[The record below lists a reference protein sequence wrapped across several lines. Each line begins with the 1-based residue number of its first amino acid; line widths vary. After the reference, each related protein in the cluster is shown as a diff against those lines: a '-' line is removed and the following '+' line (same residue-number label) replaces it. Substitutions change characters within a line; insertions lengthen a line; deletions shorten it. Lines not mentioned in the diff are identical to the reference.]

1 MALFGRKKE
10 NINEQNNVTPAQT
23 VDEPKVEQ
31 FVFAHNPSYGF
42 QFASVNDK
50 NNPNFTD
57 VSTILERVA
66 FGFRNDSGKRNT
78 TDREDPYID
87 GGEFYLPKEGA
98 EPIKKEDYFVT
109 NQDGKKIKK
118 KAIQVNGE
126 YYREED
132 LNTFS
137 KKIEVL
143 FDNTDAQEG
152 IFTQVMRASAHN
164 SNGHQISPAKIVAF
178 HSEEYGGKL
187 IIAGIV
193 STPGFDARTSRGGN
207 SAAYLTHYYV
217 FPAETKLEDIDL
229 SKLNFMSTIPNEFRH
244 DLHSKDG
251 YIEIKNDHFQ
261 EFPRLKSLNVKD
273 FKKGSKVKPINR
285 VDKNVGSNK
294 TYKEFFEED
303 SYMQFLKA
311 HGLQDRTIVE
321 NEQNPNNRQPE
332 EQHLDPKD
340 LNDAKM
346 YAEYYNQ
353 EFEKFKKENNGAE
366 NELLVRFYNKEKEKE
381 NFSLKHNSAMTFH
394 EIKGN
399 GEYLDIFKN
408 IQAQTEIRINAFAY
422 AKFYSK
428 DYETF
433 REENGLSD
441 NADTVARFFIN
452 ERELGKD
459 NRIFAKKLSNVMAYV
474 AALGKDY
481 NAPLLKQ
488 NVEAYATYYKDQF
501 EKFKENNSF
510 ENEDDAVARF
520 FVNERELGKDNGIF
534 AKKLSNVM
542 TYVAALGKDH
552 DAPLVKQNAETY
564 ATYYK
569 DQFEKFKENI
579 YFENE
584 DDAVARFF
592 ASEREN
598 IEYFRP
604 KAMAS
609 GIGQINYKNYVS
621 RFKEDYENFKKDP
634 KNTYLSTLSETDQFK
649 EFINAERKKYSPEE
663 FTSRI
668 IDSINYVKE
677 LERQPSERA
686 SAPENDHIAVSP
698 DPQPVESADPVAP
711 QTAEPVETT
720 TQPETTAD
728 EPAPN
733 PQPVASPDPQPTSQP
748 AETVE
753 PEITADEPAPESQ
766 PDASSDPVAPQPAEP
781 KPQSVGLDG
790 PDPVY
795 GTYGGVGAAGNG
807 SYGDESTS
815 NNAKKKFIFENF
827 TNEAIFF
834 YQHYS
839 EETHSI
845 QENITETETVNS
857 IDMDET
863 TRKLFKHFLDQYILN
878 NRERFA
884 NDYNIV
890 VEDNKIFVKNDKGEK
905 VPITDE
911 QKLNIFQQEAEKDPE
926 QLVIDFKVAMKDQV
940 PITSNIVLPTGNL
953 RSLKRSNKANDF
965 GYVLDGVEK
974 VGVGIPISL
983 GKGREPQ
990 QIIATNDETNLISV
1004 IQDGKVLANFVE
1016 TEDNKI
1022 KLIFTDTDEG
1032 KALKQKFIEFYSKNK
1047 DLEIPFTES
1056 SDGII
1061 LENVTVDSRLDLRVG
1076 GANTDIGFL
1085 FSAFGLQ
1092 IADKDHNSVVH
1103 RNENNSPFSFAYSNK
1118 FIENALKGLHGC
1130 SIAKTNSTAMETLLI
1145 GQMLLLAKNKSET
1158 IKEQTFTYGENAQE
1172 SYKLTSIT
1180 TEIFKRDKS
1189 GTGIEK
1195 DKENKPAGTENVELK
1210 FLEKDDGKGRKTIQ
1224 FHCSLSVPD
1233 SKAIGKNTNRQT
1245 AFYDVLD
1252 IEIYDSAKKD
1262 DSPYNVE
1269 NMPEGRFIRIMLQ
1282 DPKDKNKTYAVI
1294 YPITEKNAELIE
1306 RVGQMQKELGE
1317 NTATKNL
1324 RAAQKGKDGKR
1335 SNEQIALARTYSE
1348 NEVAA
1353 LSRSEQ
1359 DVSMAINDG
1368 KQNVYI
1374 LNASNAKNITNIYN
1388 NFNYKIVNG
1397 TTVVYDRTTLINII
1411 ESDGDG
1417 GSGVIQDPLP
1427 QPQPPDDVIEE
1438 PENQGGGDL
1447 PTFPEPPQE
1456 NLEDRVK
1463 HADELAPSGLDKLKP
1478 DVEKGPDSVFKNPN
1492 VYASLGLIF
1501 AILSVFMPFLLPLS
1515 YVSFGAAL
1523 TKPWDWP
1530 YKFNQ
1535 MLRDASNRAIIKQN
1549 DKTLKHNLSK
1559 EQFNALSKTYNKTVD
1574 TLKSYKS
1581 SIDNTLTSLE
1591 NGTGKRLT
1599 EDRRKEL
1606 QEQKVKLENANK
1618 DNAKKIETLKSNE
1631 QEMLKAQEAV
1641 ANAEQKFEVDN
1652 NKLQEDYKVLRQTEL
1667 DINQTKRVIDI
1678 LKKKKNKTP
1687 EEKATL
1693 DSNNKKLAELEAVY
1707 LEASKTVEEQK
1718 KFVDKSNEELEK
1730 SRKALVEVQKRLNFN
1745 NAEEIKIAYE
1755 GLTAESTNNG
1765 TAIAQIEHE
1774 LGFDD
1779 ILANIEKLSTEE
1791 LEEYKKL
1798 ITTERDCLE
1807 NGLNTAESIYAIIE
1821 QQKNRL
1827 TGKKLKKNNKTKN
1840 VVAKNAKKKQL
1851 KKANAE
1857 TKKVDDY
1864 LSSQDVKDVLEEMQI
1879 LKDIQ
1884 ALVPEDESAISET
1897 ANKLQEIID
1906 KVHGDIA
1913 SATVEEERELEEIK
1927 KAKKVKELLALDE
1940 QLRARDLA
1948 EEERK
1953 QKEADRDKQLKELTK
1968 EEREKYKRAQQLQ
1981 KQLERKQKRIQR
1993 LTLLERLAR
2002 KRKEALNENSSQAT
2016 TSSVAPSND
2025 RDAAR

>member
-1 MALFGRKKE
+1 MALFGRKKD
-10 NINEQNNVTPAQT
+10 NINEQNNVTPTQT

-31 FVFAHNPSYGF
+31 FVFAHNPGWGF
-42 QFASVNDK
+42 QFASVNSGDD
-50 NNPNFTD
+50 PNFTD
-57 VSTILERVA
+57 VSSILNQVA
-66 FGFRNDSGKRNT
+66 NGFSDGMSEEEEEDYIKGRN
-78 TDREDPYID
+78 
-87 GGEFYLPKEGA
+87 FYVPKQGA
-98 EPIKKEDYFVT
+98 KPIKNEEYTVKG
-109 NQDGKKIKK
+109 QDGKKIKK

-143 FDNTDAQEG
+143 YDNTDTKEG
-152 IFTQVMRASAHN
+152 IFADITLGGSSIAPNAKGQK
-164 SNGHQISPAKIVAF
+164 PAKIVAF
-178 HSEEYGGKL
+178 RSEKYDGKL
-187 IIAGIV
+187 IIACLV
-193 STPGFDARTSRGGN
+193 RSRDYAARHGLSPRGGPFI
-207 SAAYLTHYYV
+207 AHYYA

-229 SKLNFMSTIPNEFRH
+229 NKLKFMTEIPDEFSYDRNLNIKH
-244 DLHSKDG
+244 
-251 YIEIKNDHFQ
+251 KNDHFY
-261 EFPRLKSLNVKD
+261 EFPELPSLNVKD
-273 FKKGSKVKPINR
+273 LQK
-285 VDKNVGSNK
+285 
-294 TYKEFFEED
+294 D
-303 SYMQFLKA
+303 SIHTQETPQQALSDSSPTA
-311 HGLQDRTIVE
+311 S
-321 NEQNPNNRQPE
+321 EQNPNN
-332 EQHLDPKD
+332 
-340 LNDAKM
+340 
-346 YAEYYNQ
+346 
-353 EFEKFKKENNGAE
+353 
-366 NELLVRFYNKEKEKE
+366 
-381 NFSLKHNSAMTFH
+381 
-394 EIKGN
+394 
-399 GEYLDIFKN
+399 
-408 IQAQTEIRINAFAY
+408 
-422 AKFYSK
+422 
-428 DYETF
+428 
-433 REENGLSD
+433 
-441 NADTVARFFIN
+441 
-452 ERELGKD
+452 
-459 NRIFAKKLSNVMAYV
+459 
-474 AALGKDY
+474 
-481 NAPLLKQ
+481 
-488 NVEAYATYYKDQF
+488 
-501 EKFKENNSF
+501 
-510 ENEDDAVARF
+510 
-520 FVNERELGKDNGIF
+520 
-534 AKKLSNVM
+534 
-542 TYVAALGKDH
+542 
-552 DAPLVKQNAETY
+552 
-564 ATYYK
+564 
-569 DQFEKFKENI
+569 
-579 YFENE
+579 
-584 DDAVARFF
+584 
-592 ASEREN
+592 
-598 IEYFRP
+598 
-604 KAMAS
+604 
-609 GIGQINYKNYVS
+609 
-621 RFKEDYENFKKDP
+621 
-634 KNTYLSTLSETDQFK
+634 
-649 EFINAERKKYSPEE
+649 
-663 FTSRI
+663 
-668 IDSINYVKE
+668 
-677 LERQPSERA
+677 RQPSERA

-711 QTAEPVETT
+711 QTAEPVEPT

-728 EPAPN
+728 EPA
-733 PQPVASPDPQPTSQP
+733 S
-748 AETVE
+748 
-753 PEITADEPAPESQ
+753 ES
-766 PDASSDPVAPQPAEP
+766 
-781 KPQSVGLDG
+781 QSVGIDG

-839 EETHSI
+839 EETHTI

-890 VEDNKIFVKNDKGEK
+890 VEDNKIFVKNDKGEL

-1004 IQDGKVLANFVE
+1004 FQDGKVLANFVE

-1047 DLEIPFTES
+1047 DLELPFTES

-1130 SIAKTNSTAMETLLI
+1130 SIAKTNSTAMDTLLI

-1158 IKEQTFTYGENAQE
+1158 IKEQTFTYGENGQE
-1172 SYKLTSIT
+1172 SYKLTSIS

-1195 DKENKPAGTENVELK
+1195 DKENKPAGTESVELK
-1210 FLEKDDGKGRKTIQ
+1210 VLEKDDGKGRKTIQ
-1224 FHCSLSVPD
+1224 FYCSLSVPD
-1233 SKAIGKNTNRQT
+1233 SKNTKGYVNRPT

-1282 DPKDKNKTYAVI
+1282 DSKDKTKTYAVI

-1306 RVGQMQKELGE
+1306 RVGQMQNKLGE
-1317 NTATKNL
+1317 NKNTQNL

-1411 ESDGDG
+1411 EGDGNG
-1417 GSGVIQDPLP
+1417 GSGVIQDPPP

-1456 NLEDRVK
+1456 NHEDRVK

-1581 SIDNTLTSLE
+1581 SIENTLTSLE

-1641 ANAEQKFEVDN
+1641 ATAEQKFEVDN

-1667 DINQTKRVIDI
+1667 DIDQTKRVIDI

-1693 DSNNKKLAELEAVY
+1693 DSNTKKLAELEALY

-1884 ALVPEDESAISET
+1884 ALVPEDESAIPET
-1897 ANKLQEIID
+1897 AEKLQKIID
-1906 KVHGDIA
+1906 KVHDDIA

-1953 QKEADRDKQLKELTK
+1953 QKEADRDKQLKELSK
-1968 EEREKYKRAQQLQ
+1968 EEREKYKKAQQLQ

-2016 TSSVAPSND
+2016 NSSVAPSND

>member
-1 MALFGRKKE
+1 
-10 NINEQNNVTPAQT
+10 
-23 VDEPKVEQ
+23 
-31 FVFAHNPSYGF
+31 
-42 QFASVNDK
+42 
-50 NNPNFTD
+50 
-57 VSTILERVA
+57 
-66 FGFRNDSGKRNT
+66 
-78 TDREDPYID
+78 
-87 GGEFYLPKEGA
+87 
-98 EPIKKEDYFVT
+98 
-109 NQDGKKIKK
+109 
-118 KAIQVNGE
+118 
-126 YYREED
+126 
-132 LNTFS
+132 
-137 KKIEVL
+137 
-143 FDNTDAQEG
+143 
-152 IFTQVMRASAHN
+152 
-164 SNGHQISPAKIVAF
+164 
-178 HSEEYGGKL
+178 
-187 IIAGIV
+187 
-193 STPGFDARTSRGGN
+193 
-207 SAAYLTHYYV
+207 
-217 FPAETKLEDIDL
+217 
-229 SKLNFMSTIPNEFRH
+229 
-244 DLHSKDG
+244 
-251 YIEIKNDHFQ
+251 
-261 EFPRLKSLNVKD
+261 
-273 FKKGSKVKPINR
+273 
-285 VDKNVGSNK
+285 
-294 TYKEFFEED
+294 
-303 SYMQFLKA
+303 
-311 HGLQDRTIVE
+311 
-321 NEQNPNNRQPE
+321 
-332 EQHLDPKD
+332 
-340 LNDAKM
+340 
-346 YAEYYNQ
+346 
-353 EFEKFKKENNGAE
+353 
-366 NELLVRFYNKEKEKE
+366 
-381 NFSLKHNSAMTFH
+381 
-394 EIKGN
+394 
-399 GEYLDIFKN
+399 
-408 IQAQTEIRINAFAY
+408 
-422 AKFYSK
+422 
-428 DYETF
+428 
-433 REENGLSD
+433 
-441 NADTVARFFIN
+441 
-452 ERELGKD
+452 
-459 NRIFAKKLSNVMAYV
+459 
-474 AALGKDY
+474 
-481 NAPLLKQ
+481 
-488 NVEAYATYYKDQF
+488 
-501 EKFKENNSF
+501 
-510 ENEDDAVARF
+510 
-520 FVNERELGKDNGIF
+520 
-534 AKKLSNVM
+534 M

-564 ATYYK
+564 ATYFK

-598 IEYFRP
+598 VEYFSP

-634 KNTYLSTLSETDQFK
+634 KNTYLSTLSEPDQFK

-677 LERQPSERA
+677 LERQPSERTTP
-686 SAPENDHIAVSP
+686 PESDHIVASP

-795 GTYGGVGAAGNG
+795 GTYGGAGDAGNG

-839 EETHSI
+839 EETHTI

-953 RSLKRSNKANDF
+953 RSLKRSNEVNNELGRILYGD
-965 GYVLDGVEK
+965 EK
-974 VGVGIPISL
+974 VAVGIPISL

-1130 SIAKTNSTAMETLLI
+1130 SIAKTNSTAMDTLLI

-1158 IKEQTFTYGENAQE
+1158 IKEQTFTYGENGQE

-1210 FLEKDDGKGRKTIQ
+1210 FLEKDDGKGRKAIQ
-1224 FHCSLSVPD
+1224 FYCSLSVPD

-1306 RVGQMQKELGE
+1306 RVGQMQKELSE
-1317 NTATKNL
+1317 NKNAQNL

-1359 DVSMAINDG
+1359 DVSMAINDE

-1397 TTVVYDRTTLINII
+1397 TTVVYDRTNLINII
-1411 ESDGDG
+1411 EGDGDG
-1417 GSGVIQDPLP
+1417 GSGVIQDPP
-1427 QPQPPDDVIEE
+1427 PPPDDVIEE

-1456 NLEDRVK
+1456 NHEDRVK

-1478 DVEKGPDSVFKNPN
+1478 DVEKGPDYVFKNPN

-1581 SIDNTLTSLE
+1581 SIENTLTSLE

-1641 ANAEQKFEVDN
+1641 ATAEQKFEVDN

-1667 DINQTKRVIDI
+1667 DIDQTKRVIDI

-1755 GLTAESTNNG
+1755 RLTAESTNNG

-1857 TKKVDDY
+1857 TKKLDDY

-1953 QKEADRDKQLKELTK
+1953 KAEADRDKQLKELSK
-1968 EEREKYKRAQQLQ
+1968 EEREKYKKAQQLQ

-2016 TSSVAPSND
+2016 VSSASYSSAPSND
-2025 RDAAR
+2025 RDATR

>member
-1 MALFGRKKE
+1 MALYGKKKE
-10 NINEQNNVTPAQT
+10 NKE
-23 VDEPKVEQ
+23 
-31 FVFAHNPSYGF
+31 
-42 QFASVNDK
+42 SVNDQQ
-50 NNPNFTD
+50 
-57 VSTILERVA
+57 
-66 FGFRNDSGKRNT
+66 
-78 TDREDPYID
+78 
-87 GGEFYLPKEGA
+87 PK
-98 EPIKKEDYFVT
+98 
-109 NQDGKKIKK
+109 
-118 KAIQVNGE
+118 
-126 YYREED
+126 
-132 LNTFS
+132 
-137 KKIEVL
+137 
-143 FDNTDAQEG
+143 
-152 IFTQVMRASAHN
+152 
-164 SNGHQISPAKIVAF
+164 
-178 HSEEYGGKL
+178 
-187 IIAGIV
+187 
-193 STPGFDARTSRGGN
+193 
-207 SAAYLTHYYV
+207 
-217 FPAETKLEDIDL
+217 
-229 SKLNFMSTIPNEFRH
+229 
-244 DLHSKDG
+244 
-251 YIEIKNDHFQ
+251 
-261 EFPRLKSLNVKD
+261 
-273 FKKGSKVKPINR
+273 
-285 VDKNVGSNK
+285 
-294 TYKEFFEED
+294 
-303 SYMQFLKA
+303 
-311 HGLQDRTIVE
+311 
-321 NEQNPNNRQPE
+321 

-340 LNDAKM
+340 LNYAKI
-346 YAEYYNQ
+346 YAEYFNQ
-353 EFEKFKKENNGAE
+353 EFEKFIKENNGTGD
-366 NELLVRFYNKEKEKE
+366 ELLIKFYNKEKEE
-381 NFSLKHNSAMTFH
+381 NLSFFFDYDAAMVFH
-394 EIKGN
+394 AIKNGEHLDIVKRYFPDRAEIKT
-399 GEYLDIFKN
+399 D
-408 IQAQTEIRINAFAY
+408 AFTY
-422 AKFYSK
+422 AKYYSK
-428 DYETF
+428 DYEAF
-433 REENGLSD
+433 RKGNGLSN
-441 NADTVARFFIN
+441 NA
-452 ERELGKD
+452 
-459 NRIFAKKLSNVMAYV
+459 
-474 AALGKDY
+474 
-481 NAPLLKQ
+481 
-488 NVEAYATYYKDQF
+488 
-501 EKFKENNSF
+501 
-510 ENEDDAVARF
+510 DAVARF
-520 FVNERELGKDNGIF
+520 FVSEIGIGRNTD
-534 AKKLSNVM
+534 K
-542 TYVAALGKDH
+542 
-552 DAPLVKQNAETY
+552 
-564 ATYYK
+564 
-569 DQFEKFKENI
+569 
-579 YFENE
+579 
-584 DDAVARFF
+584 RFPSLLF
-592 ASEREN
+592 PKPYS
-598 IEYFRP
+598 EYFLP
-604 KAMAS
+604 KAIAS
-609 GIGQINYKNYVS
+609 GILWKKEISKNYVS
-621 RFKEDYENFKKDP
+621 KFKKDFKNFKKDP

-677 LERQPSERA
+677 LERQPSERTTP
-686 SAPENDHIAVSP
+686 PESDHIAVSP

-733 PQPVASPDPQPTSQP
+733 PQPDASPDPQPTSQP

-753 PEITADEPAPESQ
+753 PEITADEPASESQ
-766 PDASSDPVAPQPAEP
+766 P
-781 KPQSVGLDG
+781 VGLDG

-795 GTYGGVGAAGNG
+795 GTYGGAGDAGNG
-807 SYGDESTS
+807 SYGDEPTS

-1103 RNENNSPFSFAYSNK
+1103 RNENNSSFSFAYSNK

-1130 SIAKTNSTAMETLLI
+1130 SIAKTNSTAMDTLLI

-1158 IKEQTFTYGENAQE
+1158 IKEQTFTYGENGQE

-1282 DPKDKNKTYAVI
+1282 DSKDKTKTYAVT

-1317 NTATKNL
+1317 NKNTQNL

-1397 TTVVYDRTTLINII
+1397 TTVVYDRTNLINII
-1411 ESDGDG
+1411 EGDGDG
-1417 GSGVIQDPLP
+1417 GSGVIQDPPP

-1456 NLEDRVK
+1456 NHEDRVK

-1606 QEQKVKLENANK
+1606 QEQKAKLENANK

-1641 ANAEQKFEVDN
+1641 ATAEQKFEVDN

-1667 DINQTKRVIDI
+1667 DIDQTKRVIDI

-1730 SRKALVEVQKRLNFN
+1730 SRKALEEVQKRLNFN

-1755 GLTAESTNNG
+1755 RLTAESTNNG

-1897 ANKLQEIID
+1897 AEKLQEIID

-1913 SATVEEERELEEIK
+1913 SATAEEERELEEIK

-1953 QKEADRDKQLKELTK
+1953 KAEADRDKQLKELSK
-1968 EEREKYKRAQQLQ
+1968 EEREKYKKAQQLQ

-2016 TSSVAPSND
+2016 NSSVAPSND

>member
-1 MALFGRKKE
+1 M
-10 NINEQNNVTPAQT
+10 
-23 VDEPKVEQ
+23 
-31 FVFAHNPSYGF
+31 
-42 QFASVNDK
+42 
-50 NNPNFTD
+50 
-57 VSTILERVA
+57 
-66 FGFRNDSGKRNT
+66 
-78 TDREDPYID
+78 
-87 GGEFYLPKEGA
+87 
-98 EPIKKEDYFVT
+98 
-109 NQDGKKIKK
+109 
-118 KAIQVNGE
+118 
-126 YYREED
+126 
-132 LNTFS
+132 NTFS

-143 FDNTDAQEG
+143 YDNTDTKEG
-152 IFTQVMRASAHN
+152 IFADITLGGSSIAPNAKGQK
-164 SNGHQISPAKIVAF
+164 PAKIVAF
-178 HSEEYGGKL
+178 RSEKYDGKL
-187 IIAGIV
+187 IIACLV
-193 STPGFDARTSRGGN
+193 RSRDYAARHGLSPRGGPFI
-207 SAAYLTHYYV
+207 AHYYA

-229 SKLNFMSTIPNEFRH
+229 NKLKFMTEIPDEFSYDRNLNIKH
-244 DLHSKDG
+244 
-251 YIEIKNDHFQ
+251 KNDHFY
-261 EFPRLKSLNVKD
+261 EFPELPSLNVKD
-273 FKKGSKVKPINR
+273 LQK
-285 VDKNVGSNK
+285 
-294 TYKEFFEED
+294 D
-303 SYMQFLKA
+303 SIHTQETPQQALSDSSPTA
-311 HGLQDRTIVE
+311 S
-321 NEQNPNNRQPE
+321 EQNPNN
-332 EQHLDPKD
+332 
-340 LNDAKM
+340 
-346 YAEYYNQ
+346 
-353 EFEKFKKENNGAE
+353 
-366 NELLVRFYNKEKEKE
+366 
-381 NFSLKHNSAMTFH
+381 
-394 EIKGN
+394 
-399 GEYLDIFKN
+399 
-408 IQAQTEIRINAFAY
+408 
-422 AKFYSK
+422 
-428 DYETF
+428 
-433 REENGLSD
+433 
-441 NADTVARFFIN
+441 
-452 ERELGKD
+452 
-459 NRIFAKKLSNVMAYV
+459 
-474 AALGKDY
+474 
-481 NAPLLKQ
+481 
-488 NVEAYATYYKDQF
+488 
-501 EKFKENNSF
+501 
-510 ENEDDAVARF
+510 
-520 FVNERELGKDNGIF
+520 
-534 AKKLSNVM
+534 
-542 TYVAALGKDH
+542 
-552 DAPLVKQNAETY
+552 
-564 ATYYK
+564 
-569 DQFEKFKENI
+569 
-579 YFENE
+579 
-584 DDAVARFF
+584 
-592 ASEREN
+592 
-598 IEYFRP
+598 
-604 KAMAS
+604 
-609 GIGQINYKNYVS
+609 
-621 RFKEDYENFKKDP
+621 
-634 KNTYLSTLSETDQFK
+634 
-649 EFINAERKKYSPEE
+649 
-663 FTSRI
+663 
-668 IDSINYVKE
+668 
-677 LERQPSERA
+677 RQPSERA

-795 GTYGGVGAAGNG
+795 GTYGGAGDAGNG

-839 EETHSI
+839 EETHTI

-953 RSLKRSNKANDF
+953 RSLKRSNEVNNELGRILYGD
-965 GYVLDGVEK
+965 EK
-974 VGVGIPISL
+974 VAVGIPISL

-1130 SIAKTNSTAMETLLI
+1130 SIAKTNSTAMDTLLI

-1158 IKEQTFTYGENAQE
+1158 IKEQTFTYGENGQE

-1210 FLEKDDGKGRKTIQ
+1210 FLEKDDGKGRKAIQ
-1224 FHCSLSVPD
+1224 FYCSLSVPD

-1306 RVGQMQKELGE
+1306 RVGQMQKELSE
-1317 NTATKNL
+1317 NKNAQNL

-1359 DVSMAINDG
+1359 DVSMAINDE

-1397 TTVVYDRTTLINII
+1397 TTVVYDRTNLINII
-1411 ESDGDG
+1411 EGDGDG
-1417 GSGVIQDPLP
+1417 GSGVIQDPPP

-1456 NLEDRVK
+1456 NHEDRVK

-1641 ANAEQKFEVDN
+1641 ATAEQKFEVDN

-1667 DINQTKRVIDI
+1667 DIDQTKRVIDI

-1857 TKKVDDY
+1857 TKKLDDY

-1953 QKEADRDKQLKELTK
+1953 KAEADRDKQLKELSK
-1968 EEREKYKRAQQLQ
+1968 EEREKYKKAQQLQ

-2016 TSSVAPSND
+2016 VSSASYSSAPSND
-2025 RDAAR
+2025 RDATR

>member
-31 FVFAHNPSYGF
+31 FVFAHNPGFGF
-42 QFASVNDK
+42 QFASNRELADEMRLAEQD
-50 NNPNFTD
+50 NPLEHIMTKLASGFPKGMSEEEEEDYIKGRNFY
-57 VSTILERVA
+57 V
-66 FGFRNDSGKRNT
+66 
-78 TDREDPYID
+78 
-87 GGEFYLPKEGA
+87 PKQGA
-98 EPIKKEDYFVT
+98 KPIKKEEYTVEDQ
-109 NQDGKKIKK
+109 NGKRIKK

-132 LNTFS
+132 LNAFS

-143 FDNTDAQEG
+143 YDNTDTKEG
-152 IFTQVMRASAHN
+152 IYAKITSRGGHIIPN
-164 SNGHQISPAKIVAF
+164 SKGQTPTKIVAF
-178 HSEEYGGKL
+178 RSEDYDGKL
-187 IIAGIV
+187 IIACLVQSEDYSGF
-193 STPGFDARTSRGGN
+193 STRGGTFV
-207 SAAYLTHYYV
+207 AHCFV
-217 FPAETKLEDIDL
+217 FPAETKLEDIDITKL
-229 SKLNFMSTIPNEFRH
+229 QSKSMAEIPNEYRH
-244 DLHSKDG
+244 NSGKC
-251 YIEIKNDHFQ
+251 NDSHCHYH
-261 EFPRLKSLNVKD
+261 EFPELPSLNVKD
-273 FKKGSKVKPINR
+273 LQK
-285 VDKNVGSNK
+285 
-294 TYKEFFEED
+294 D
-303 SYMQFLKA
+303 SIHTQETPQQALSDSSPTA
-311 HGLQDRTIVE
+311 S
-321 NEQNPNNRQPE
+321 EQNPNN
-332 EQHLDPKD
+332 
-340 LNDAKM
+340 
-346 YAEYYNQ
+346 
-353 EFEKFKKENNGAE
+353 
-366 NELLVRFYNKEKEKE
+366 
-381 NFSLKHNSAMTFH
+381 
-394 EIKGN
+394 
-399 GEYLDIFKN
+399 
-408 IQAQTEIRINAFAY
+408 
-422 AKFYSK
+422 
-428 DYETF
+428 
-433 REENGLSD
+433 
-441 NADTVARFFIN
+441 
-452 ERELGKD
+452 
-459 NRIFAKKLSNVMAYV
+459 
-474 AALGKDY
+474 
-481 NAPLLKQ
+481 
-488 NVEAYATYYKDQF
+488 
-501 EKFKENNSF
+501 
-510 ENEDDAVARF
+510 
-520 FVNERELGKDNGIF
+520 
-534 AKKLSNVM
+534 
-542 TYVAALGKDH
+542 
-552 DAPLVKQNAETY
+552 
-564 ATYYK
+564 
-569 DQFEKFKENI
+569 
-579 YFENE
+579 
-584 DDAVARFF
+584 
-592 ASEREN
+592 
-598 IEYFRP
+598 
-604 KAMAS
+604 
-609 GIGQINYKNYVS
+609 
-621 RFKEDYENFKKDP
+621 
-634 KNTYLSTLSETDQFK
+634 
-649 EFINAERKKYSPEE
+649 
-663 FTSRI
+663 
-668 IDSINYVKE
+668 
-677 LERQPSERA
+677 RQPSERA

-711 QTAEPVETT
+711 QTAEPVEPT

-728 EPAPN
+728 EPASES
-733 PQPVASPDPQPTSQP
+733 QPVASPDPQPTPQT
-748 AETVE
+748 AEPVE
-753 PEITADEPAPESQ
+753 PTTQPGITADEPAPNPQ
-766 PDASSDPVAPQPAEP
+766 PDASPDSATPQPAEP
-781 KPQSVGLDG
+781 KPQPVGLDG

-1130 SIAKTNSTAMETLLI
+1130 SIAKTNSTAMDTLLI

-1158 IKEQTFTYGENAQE
+1158 IKEQTFTYGENGQE

-1210 FLEKDDGKGRKTIQ
+1210 FLEKDDGKGRKAIQ
-1224 FHCSLSVPD
+1224 FYCSLSVPD
-1233 SKAIGKNTNRQT
+1233 SKNTKGYVNRPT

-1252 IEIYDSAKKD
+1252 IEIYDSAEAKD
-1262 DSPYNVE
+1262 DDYNVE
-1269 NMPEGRFIRIMLQ
+1269 NMPEGKFIRIMLQ
-1282 DPKDKNKTYAVI
+1282 DSKDKTKTYAVI

-1317 NTATKNL
+1317 NKNAQNL

-1397 TTVVYDRTTLINII
+1397 TTVVYDRTNLINII
-1411 ESDGDG
+1411 EGDGDG
-1417 GSGVIQDPLP
+1417 RSGVIQDPP
-1427 QPQPPDDVIEE
+1427 PPDDVIEE

-1456 NLEDRVK
+1456 NHEDRVK

-1606 QEQKVKLENANK
+1606 QEQKAKLEKANK
-1618 DNAKKIETLKSNE
+1618 DNAEKIETLKSNE

-1641 ANAEQKFEVDN
+1641 ANAEQKFQDDY

-1667 DINQTKRVIDI
+1667 DIDQTKRVIDI

-1765 TAIAQIEHE
+1765 TTIAQIEHE

-1857 TKKVDDY
+1857 TKKVDDT
-1864 LSSQDVKDVLEEMQI
+1864 LSSQDVRDVLEKMQI

-1884 ALVPEDESAISET
+1884 ALVPEDESAIPET
-1897 ANKLQEIID
+1897 AEKLQKIID

-1953 QKEADRDKQLKELTK
+1953 KAEADRDKQLKELSK
-1968 EEREKYKRAQQLQ
+1968 EEREKYKKAQQLQ

-2016 TSSVAPSND
+2016 VSSASYSSAPSND